1 MKIIAFYLPQ
11 FHNIPENDEW
21 WGDGFTEWVNVKKA
35 KPLYDGHEQPRVPV
49 DNNYYNL
56 LDDDVKIWQANLA
69 REYGI
74 YGFCYYHYWFNG
86 HMLLEKPMEQ
96 MLLNKQV
103 NLPFCVC
110 WANEAWTR
118 AWTGETE
125 TLIPQH
131 YGGKKEWEEH
141 FNYLLPFFKDDRYIK
156 DANGKLIFVLYR
168 PEIVDVLND
177 MLDYWQELAFQ
188 NGLPGFSFAYQQIH
202 FDLKKNHDA
211 SRFRYNIEFQPAYAF
226 YDLTKGKFPFL
237 RKIKRMVTSFVEK
250 TTGKDIRQIGRGIS
264 AIGFNRVSYDDAW
277 KKILERKPT
286 NEKNVPGA
294 FVDWDNTPR
303 HGDRGRVYVGARPEK
318 LEKYMYK
325 LIYKAKNEYH
335 TDLIFIDAWN
345 EWAEGAYLEPDE
357 RYGTGYLEAIKKALE
372 RANEFPDYLA

>member
-1 MKIIAFYLPQ
+1 
-11 FHNIPENDEW
+11 
-21 WGDGFTEWVNVKKA
+21 
-35 KPLYDGHEQPRVPV
+35 
-49 DNNYYNL
+49 
-56 LDDDVKIWQANLA
+56 
-69 REYGI
+69 
-74 YGFCYYHYWFNG
+74 
-86 HMLLEKPMEQ
+86 
-96 MLLNKQV
+96 
-103 NLPFCVC
+103 
-110 WANEAWTR
+110 
-118 AWTGETE
+118 
-125 TLIPQH
+125 
-131 YGGKKEWEEH
+131 
-141 FNYLLPFFKDDRYIK
+141 
-156 DANGKLIFVLYR
+156 
-168 PEIVDVLND
+168 
-177 MLDYWQELAFQ
+177 
-188 NGLPGFSFAYQQIH
+188 
-202 FDLKKNHDA
+202 
-211 SRFRYNIEFQPAYAF
+211 
-226 YDLTKGKFPFL
+226 
-237 RKIKRMVTSFVEK
+237 MVTSFVEK

-303 HGDRGRVYVGARPEK
+303 HGDRGRVYVGASPEK